1 MIKYQLIESSLATEP
16 GACHAIVSSSDSRN
30 LDQILQHMISEG
42 TGLTKPQAMAY
53 FEKLSQSILYF
64 LEYGFSITTPL
75 FKIRPAINGK
85 FNNMEDAY
93 DSNRHQLNYRFSPG
107 LRFRNMTSG
116 FKIEKIEA
124 SSQAPAPTS
133 FTDANN
139 EGRNETATPG
149 SMGLLRGKRMRFDK
163 DDVKQ
168 GVFFES
174 LDNPEN
180 VVRAVQYSDMNPSK
194 LHFLV
199 PVLPAG
205 EYKIVVRKLSD
216 NGKQLLAGELNTT
229 VTV

>member
-1 MIKYQLIESSLATEP
+1 MIKYQLIESSIATEP

-30 LDQILQHMISEG
+30 LDQIIQHMISEG

-64 LEYGFSITTPL
+64 LEFGFSISTPL
-75 FKIRPAINGK
+75 FKIRPTMNGK
-85 FNNMEDAY
+85 FDSKEDNY
-93 DSNRHQLNYRFSPG
+93 DPNRHQFNYRFSPG
-107 LRFRNMTSG
+107 LRFRDMTSG
-116 FKIEKIEA
+116 FKIEKVEA

-133 FTDANN
+133 FTDANTD
-139 EGRNETATPG
+139 GRNETATPG
-149 SMGLLRGKRMRFDK
+149 SLGMLKGKRLRFDK
-163 DDVKQ
+163 EDLKQ

-180 VVRAVQYSDMNPSK
+180 VVRVAQYSDMNPSK

-199 PVLPAG
+199 PALGAG
-205 EYKIVVRKLSD
+205 EYKIVVRRMSD
-216 NGKQLLAGELNTT
+216 NGKQHLAGELSTT